1 RLPTGCRRCFR
12 RRRRMR
18 EGRGHDRTPRPPRVI
33 VHWRATAALRDHE
46 KLRPLGVRAQE
57 RPRQE
62 SGLHYIGRRLQTR
75 RTHGHLA
82 FFREVAVQS
91 GGEDDAGRR

>member
-1 RLPTGCRRCFR
+1 CPLPSRSHATKHATTATPTSALPAVRATISTSETLCQGRVLFFHGCRRCFR

-46 KLRPLGVRAQE
+46 
-57 RPRQE
+57 
-62 SGLHYIGRRLQTR
+62 
-75 RTHGHLA
+75 
-82 FFREVAVQS
+82 
-91 GGEDDAGRR
+91 

>member
-1 RLPTGCRRCFR
+1 DILRVATHFEFCGNTQYRLRTRNRRAPGCRRCFR

-46 KLRPLGVRAQE
+46 
-57 RPRQE
+57 
-62 SGLHYIGRRLQTR
+62 
-75 RTHGHLA
+75 
-82 FFREVAVQS
+82 
-91 GGEDDAGRR
+91 